1 VTISCDASQS
11 GLGMVL
17 LQGGKPV
24 AYGSK
29 SLSDAEYAYS
39 QIEKELLA
47 IVVACKKFHTY
58 IYGRNDVLVET
69 DHQPLLR
76 IFHKPLH
83 QVPLRLQRMIMR
95 LQQYDFQI
103 VHKSGKDIPVPD
115 NLSRLHLPRN
125 AESNDFQILLTD
137 ISSVHSVSPKSLE
150 DIKNVTNTDRVM
162 QKLSN
167 VIKSGWPDYK
177 QDLDFD
183 LRQFWDHRD
192 DLSLTDGII
201 LKGQRIVIPHELQH
215 QTLMKLHAAHQ
226 GMVRT
231 KQLARDLV
239 FWPGINSQIEDIVS
253 RCASCQTF
261 RNYQAKEPLIPL
273 EAPSAPWSHIAIDLF
288 TYDELKFVILV
299 DYYSEWFE
307 FEELSQTT
315 APKVINSVRKVFAT
329 HGIPQK
335 VLTDNGPP
343 FNSHTWSKF
352 ADDYGFAHI
361 TMSPKHSQTN
371 GLVERAVGIVKS
383 MLNKGPQDLT
393 LALLNIRNT
402 PHPTI
407 GSPAQRLLGRR
418 TRTVLPI
425 QPDLLRPET
434 LNPDAVQ
441 SAKTD
446 QRNTA
451 KQYYDRNAHELP
463 TLKPGDSVRY
473 RDENTKTWKPALLL
487 PDRSQYPRSYQV
499 VNPKVM

>member
-1 VTISCDASQS
+1 
-11 GLGMVL
+11 
-17 LQGGKPV
+17 
-24 AYGSK
+24 
-29 SLSDAEYAYS
+29 
-39 QIEKELLA
+39 
-47 IVVACKKFHTY
+47 
-58 IYGRNDVLVET
+58 
-69 DHQPLLR
+69 
-76 IFHKPLH
+76 
-83 QVPLRLQRMIMR
+83 
-95 LQQYDFQI
+95 
-103 VHKSGKDIPVPD
+103 
-115 NLSRLHLPRN
+115 
-125 AESNDFQILLTD
+125 
-137 ISSVHSVSPKSLE
+137 
-150 DIKNVTNTDRVM
+150 M

-177 QDLDFD
+177 QDLDFE

-499 VNPKVM
+499 VNPQGHVIRRNRRDLLKSNEPNLYHREVPEEDDWDISPTPNFSQPTATIAPQSPIRPVATPVPSQTTPLIPAASQQAPVPPQLLTRTGRLTEPPVKFKDYVKP